1 MPHQNTSSSTATA
14 QNTATDPAKAAD
26 QPDENGV
33 QSEPRSYVAVD
44 AAEASLAPPAAGEV
58 ADVMDEGDAL
68 AAQDVQQGSTHANRP
83 EKTERQADQG
93 PRTTEANRESLK
105 H

>member
-14 QNTATDPAKAAD
+14 QNTATDPAKAA
-26 QPDENGV
+26 E
-33 QSEPRSYVAVD
+33 
-44 AAEASLAPPAAGEV
+44 GEV